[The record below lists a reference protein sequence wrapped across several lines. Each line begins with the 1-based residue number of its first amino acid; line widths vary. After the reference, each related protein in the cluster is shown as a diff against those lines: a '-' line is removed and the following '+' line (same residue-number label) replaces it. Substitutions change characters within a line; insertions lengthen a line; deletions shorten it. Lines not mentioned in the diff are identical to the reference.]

1 MVGWRMGTAG
11 RKGSPSR
18 RAAAGGSVARS
29 FREATVPELAKLG
42 FVEGRNLV
50 IDARLAPSDKM
61 PVVAAELVRS
71 NPDAILAVG
80 GEAIA
85 ASIAASDTIP
95 VVMYSADALLRDP
108 DLPLSRSRGNATGFA
123 ILGPEL
129 DIKRLE
135 ILREAVPM
143 AARIGVLVQ
152 PSTPNNEGQMRDLAA
167 AARDQRFEPIFI
179 QAAGSGDHPAAFAA
193 FRAAGVAALLIAS
206 HPQFNTDAGELAAM
220 SVAAGLPTM
229 CHWPEMAASGCLLA
243 YGPSRVALF
252 RRSAEYI
259 ARILAGTSP
268 GTFRSSGRRR
278 SSSAT
283 ICAHREP
290 SVCNSPRPSR
300 PRRRGGRMRRRRS
313 SRYSYRCWTGDFTC
327 GRRDA

>member
-1 MVGWRMGTAG
+1 M
-11 RKGSPSR
+11 R
-18 RAAAGGSVARS
+18 RREVIAALGAAAWSGGVWAQPAERVHRLGALLPAAQVARS

-50 IDARLAPSDKM
+50 IDARLASFDKM

-95 VVMYSADALLRDP
+95 VVMYGADALLRDQ

-152 PSTPNNEGQMRDLAA
+152 PSTPNIEGRMRDLAA

-179 QAAGSGDHPAAFAA
+179 QAAGSGDYPAAFAA
-193 FRAAGVAALLIAS
+193 FRAARVAALLIAS

-220 SVAAGLPTM
+220 SLAAGLPTM

-268 GTFRSSGRRR
+268 RDLP
-278 SSSAT
+278 
-283 ICAHREP
+283 IE
-290 SVCNSPRPSR
+290 RPAQVELCYNLRTSR
-300 PRRRGGRMRRRRS
+300 ALGLQLPTTLLARA
-313 SRYSYRCWTGDFTC
+313 DEVIE
-327 GRRDA
+327 